1 MIEVYRSVYH
11 VRQQLVSLK
20 EGLEIQST
28 TMDQSNNEQCDTSD
42 TEEESTES
50 LKTTT
55 TGIQ

>member
-20 EGLEIQST
+20 EGLEIRST
-28 TMDQSNNEQCDTSD
+28 TMDQSDTSD
-42 TEEESTES
+42 AEEESTES
-50 LKTTT
+50 LQTTP